1 MPQRP
6 QHTDA
11 SRMSMLTTSTT
22 CFQLFERYFAV
33 SERVDE
39 SKLLCFNVK
48 CLVYYQKFESMA
60 PAYLFTVSFRL
71 FMLCEFYRRFQWARL
86 SIGSACVYLFKTTIS
101 YPTTPIV

>member
-22 CFQLFERYFAV
+22 CFQLLDRYFAI

-39 SKLLCFNVK
+39 SKLLCFDVK